1 MQLQISQLT
10 YSLLTTGLLTE
21 AIDTVG
27 TGKAYPSSPHA
38 DYSVTLPA
46 SVIKRLLGG
55 RIKKE
60 RTVQEGLINVE
71 VSSINR
77 THLGVLLLC
86 GREYQRRGE
95 VWHWL
100 LEQGLSEHTMLQ
112 AVNQVRMQGYLR
124 QLFST
129 PQRGRWYAKHVTLRE
144 QENS

>member
-10 YSLLTTGLLTE
+10 HSLLTTGLLTE
-21 AIDTVG
+21 AIDTIG
-27 TGKAYPSSPHA
+27 TGRDYPRSNHA
-38 DYSVTLPA
+38 DYTVTLPA

-55 RIKKE
+55 RIKKK

-100 LEQGLSEHTMLQ
+100 LEQGLHERTMLQ

-124 QLFST
+124 QLFSA
-129 PQRGRWYAKHVTLRE
+129 PQRGRLHAKRFTLRE